1 MLGRFNPAVD
11 PKLLAVTPPSVAFL
25 QQEADQARQAGQ
37 PWRMSTFEGAGT
49 TKTFN
54 ANTPWLLGLQDVRG
68 YDSIIPK
75 QYVEFMQAIEP
86 QGQLLYNRISPF
98 YDPASLDDPLTDL
111 LGVRYLASELPLD
124 APGWELAHE
133 DASGLRIYRNA
144 DAFPRAFIAQ
154 EAALAPA
161 GQVISRTR
169 AVDLRQVVVLEE
181 ETQPISLRA
190 EQDGE
195 AERAQRAAASGF
207 ERLPAGYSGQ
217 VPAAELPPAS
227 SPELRTATISN
238 YGTREVFVDLN
249 LSDRGWL
256 VLTDAWFP
264 GWKAYLRPFGVEG
277 EGVDAEGNAIETELP
292 VFRAD
297 GNFRAVY
304 IPADGQ
310 WTVRFVYS
318 PRPVQLGIY
327 VSFLAVITLMLLL
340 GWWAWGRY
348 YREVEDE
355 NAEVR
360 RVAKNTGVQ
369 MILSL
374 LNRGIDFAFAMLRLR
389 ILAPVGE
396 GSYAFVIA
404 IYGFFEVVVRFGLGT
419 LLTRDVAQNKE
430 DAGRY
435 LANVLSLRVMLW
447 LLSLPVLLLVAGIYA
462 ASGNLSPQ
470 EGQALALFALALLFA
485 TVADSFSSVF
495 MAYEKMEYP
504 AGIATAIATAK
515 VALGALVLLPPFSLG
530 FVGLAGVSLLM
541 NIVQSVWLWVVLRRQ
556 IPFHLGGL
564 DRALQKA
571 MLIAS
576 YPLMLNHLLASIFW
590 RIDLWLLKPLAGTA
604 SVGIYS
610 AGVKYLDGFNVIPSY
625 FTLAIFPL
633 MSRYAKDSHESL
645 VRAYQ
650 LAIRLLV
657 MVALPIAILVTV
669 LATPLIRILGGAAFL
684 PDSAIALTLL
694 IWSIPVGFINSVTQ
708 YVLIAVG
715 QQRFLTRAFLI
726 GVTFNVTANLVLIP
740 RYGFAGAAV
749 ATILSEWSL
758 FFPFYY
764 AVRRHV
770 APLPWADLVWRQA
783 AAAACMALAALLL
796 RGQPWI
802 AAGVS
807 SLVYLAILLLLKTFS
822 HPDIQRV
829 LQVVPFFG
837 RRSPKVDASLP

>member
-1 MLGRFNPAVD
+1 
-11 PKLLAVTPPSVAFL
+11 
-25 QQEADQARQAGQ
+25 
-37 PWRMSTFEGAGT
+37 
-49 TKTFN
+49 
-54 ANTPWLLGLQDVRG
+54 
-68 YDSIIPK
+68 
-75 QYVEFMQAIEP
+75 
-86 QGQLLYNRISPF
+86 
-98 YDPASLDDPLTDL
+98 
-111 LGVRYLASELPLD
+111 
-124 APGWELAHE
+124 
-133 DASGLRIYRNA
+133 
-144 DAFPRAFIAQ
+144 
-154 EAALAPA
+154 
-161 GQVISRTR
+161 
-169 AVDLRQVVVLEE
+169 
-181 ETQPISLRA
+181 
-190 EQDGE
+190 
-195 AERAQRAAASGF
+195 GF

-217 VPAAELPPAS
+217 VPAAELPPGS

-770 APLPWADLVWRQA
+770 APLPWADVE
-783 AAAACMALAALLL
+783 
-796 RGQPWI
+796 I
-802 AAGVS
+802 AFDP
-807 SLVYLAILLLLKTFS
+807 TT
-822 HPDIQRV
+822 
-829 LQVVPFFG
+829 G
-837 RRSPKVDASLP
+837 R